1 MNLLKRKRASFRMTP
16 PSCMTEPAT
25 KPSLLDLA
33 LTFNRISL
41 SSVGGGLSAWARRVI
56 VEEKKWLD
64 DEEFLSA
71 LTLSRVLPGANQMN
85 FAIYVGNRFHGFEGA
100 IAAVLG
106 LFTIPFLIILALA
119 YAYFLHSTTP
129 AMQDVLHGV
138 AAVAIGLALSMG
150 LKTGEKFLFHPTAL
164 LLGALAFA
172 ASVFLKVPLI
182 AVLAILGPPSFLLAW
197 RHHPRKSDVS

>member
-1 MNLLKRKRASFRMTP
+1 
-16 PSCMTEPAT
+16 MTEPAT
-25 KPSLLDLA
+25 KPRLLELA
-33 LTFNRISL
+33 LTFNKISL
-41 SSVGGGLSAWARRVI
+41 ASFGGGLSAWARRVI

-85 FAIYVGNRFHGFEGA
+85 FAVYVGNRFHGFKGA

-106 LFTIPFLIILALA
+106 LITVPFVIILTLA

-129 AMQDVLHGV
+129 AIQDVLRGV

-150 LKTGEKFLFHPTAL
+150 LKTGEKFLFNPT
-164 LLGALAFA
+164 GALAFA
-172 ASVFLKVPLI
+172 ASVFLKLPLI
-182 AVLAILGPPSFLLAW
+182 AVLAILSPPAFLVAW
-197 RHHPRKSDVS
+197 RHHTRKKDAS

>member
-1 MNLLKRKRASFRMTP
+1 MMP

-25 KPSLLDLA
+25 KPRLLELA
-33 LTFNRISL
+33 LTFNKISL
-41 SSVGGGLSAWARRVI
+41 ASFGGGLSAWSRRVI

-71 LTLSRVLPGANQMN
+71 FTLSRVLPGANQMN

-106 LFTIPFLIILALA
+106 LITVPFLIILALA

-129 AMQDVLHGV
+129 AIQDVLRGV
-138 AAVAIGLALSMG
+138 AAVAVGLALSMG
-150 LKTGEKFLFHPTAL
+150 LKTAEKFLSNPTAL
-164 LLGALAFA
+164 LFSALAFA

-182 AVLAILGPPSFLLAW
+182 AVLAILSPPAFLVAW
-197 RHHPRKSDVS
+197 RHHTEEKDAS

>member
-1 MNLLKRKRASFRMTP
+1 
-16 PSCMTEPAT
+16 MTEPAT
-25 KPSLLDLA
+25 KPRLLELA
-33 LTFNRISL
+33 LTFNKISL
-41 SSVGGGLSAWARRVI
+41 ASFGGGLSAWARRVI

-85 FAIYVGNRFHGFEGA
+85 FAVYVGNRFHGFEGA

-106 LFTIPFLIILALA
+106 LITIPFLIILALA

-138 AAVAIGLALSMG
+138 TAVAIGLALSMG
-150 LKTGEKFLFHPTAL
+150 LKTGEKFLFNSTAL
-164 LLGALAFA
+164 LFGALAFA
-172 ASVFLKVPLI
+172 ASVFLKLPLI
-182 AVLAILGPPSFLLAW
+182 AVLAILGPPAFLVAW
-197 RHHPRKSDVS
+197 GHHPRKKDAS

>member
-1 MNLLKRKRASFRMTP
+1 
-16 PSCMTEPAT
+16 MTEPAT
-25 KPSLLDLA
+25 KPRLLELA
-33 LTFNRISL
+33 LTFNKISL
-41 SSVGGGLSAWARRVI
+41 ASFGGGLSAWARRVI

-85 FAIYVGNRFHGFEGA
+85 FAVYVGNRFHGFEGA

-106 LFTIPFLIILALA
+106 LITIPFLIILALA

-138 AAVAIGLALSMG
+138 TAVAIGLALSMG
-150 LKTGEKFLFHPTAL
+150 LKTGEKFLFNPTAL
-164 LLGALAFA
+164 LFGALAFA
-172 ASVFLKVPLI
+172 ASVFLKLPLI
-182 AVLAILGPPSFLLAW
+182 AVLAILGPPAFLVAW
-197 RHHPRKSDVS
+197 RHHPRKKDAS